1 MRLPNR
7 TPVGI
12 FGSREPS
19 RHYARQIQWRRALSR
34 RTIVWL
40 VPVLLT
46 VHNAEEALA
55 FRAYLPR
62 MRTLLAEPF
71 ASLEASLSYP
81 ALLIALTVVSVAAWL
96 IALVT
101 AARPRSVASIWLLLA
116 LEATVAVNVVAHLAS
131 AAFVFHGYSPGLGTA
146 VMINAPF
153 AVYCFRRARM
163 EQWVS
168 PAALRATVPAAF
180 ILHGPVLLGVL
191 WLASRASR

>member
-1 MRLPNR
+1 M
-7 TPVGI
+7 
-12 FGSREPS
+12 S
-19 RHYARQIQWRRALSR
+19 Q

-62 MRTLLAEPF
+62 MRTLLPEPF
-71 ASLEASLSYP
+71 TGLAASLSYS
-81 ALLIALTVVSVAAWL
+81 ALLLALTVVSVAAF
-96 IALVT
+96 LVAAAA
-101 AARPRSVASIWLLLA
+101 AARPRSIASMWLLLS
-116 LEATVAVNVVAHLAS
+116 LEAMVALNVVAHLAS
-131 AAFVFHGYSPGLGTA
+131 AAFVFHGYDPGLGTA
-146 VMINAPF
+146 VMVNAPF

-168 PAALRATVPAAF
+168 PAALWATVPAAF
-180 ILHGPVLLGVL
+180 ILHGPVLFGGL